1 MFGVLKERF
10 CRKRGLLKKISVSG
24 SGSGKRDVSDA
35 QRDLNQYSFL
45 GWLAPFVSQRNTQ
58 TNLSTESIKGDD
70 SDENDEDGLSEPD
83 TFRES
88 TRIEDKDS
96 DNESVA
102 SVRSK
107 VESKRKTER
116 SVKTSGHRMKKPK
129 QADVIDSEM
138 TMMKNMSQVLEYKL
152 ERHRERQ
159 SDIDDQDDIFG
170 RMIASEL
177 KNFPD
182 QVKHELNS
190 IIYKYRMQGFSSS
203 IVPSPSAAS
212 PVFPTQSQP
221 STQSMQSSQ
230 GFSAG
235 SWLSQL
241 KNY

>member
-1 MFGVLKERF
+1 MF
-10 CRKRGLLKKISVSG
+10 
-24 SGSGKRDVSDA
+24 SDA

-88 TRIEDKDS
+88 TRMEDKDS

-107 VESKRKTER
+107 VESKRTTER

-138 TMMKNMSQVLEYKL
+138 KMMKNMSQVLEYKL
-152 ERHRERQ
+152 ERHREHQ

-170 RMIASEL
+170 RIIASEL

-182 QVKHELNS
+182 QVKFQVKHELNS